1 MTMRMEETAVRVKYI
16 NKIWRMLDQYISAMQ
31 GLNLQTTRGFDVGY
45 VNTTNDKSSAHL
57 DL

>member
-1 MTMRMEETAVRVKYI
+1 
-16 NKIWRMLDQYISAMQ
+16 MLDQYISAMQ

-57 DL
+57 DLWELL